1 MRAIFLDR
9 DGVICENRADHVKS
23 WPEFRF
29 LPGAKEAVAALSHL
43 GLPIIVVTNQA
54 AIGRGLVSTEV
65 VNEINRR
72 MVAEMAAYGGHIDR
86 VLYCPHRPDEKCSC
100 RKPEPGLLQQA
111 ADEMNI
117 NLSRSYLVGDSVSD
131 LQAGQKVGC
140 RNFLVLTGR
149 GFEQLFPA
157 LHALGGKFIISR
169 NLLRATAEILK
180 TELHIA
186 DDLSSQTYTQH
197 YRQLRPAAII

>member
-9 DGVICENRADHVKS
+9 DGVICENRADHVKNWS
-23 WPEFRF
+23 EFRF
-29 LPGAKEAVAALSHL
+29 LPGAKEAVTALSHL

-54 AIGRGLVSTEV
+54 AIGRGLVSAEV
-65 VNEINRR
+65 VNEINHR
-72 MVAEMAAYGGHIDR
+72 MVAEMAAYGGRIDR
-86 VLYCPHRPDEKCSC
+86 VFCCPHRPDEKCSC

-111 ADEMNI
+111 ADEMDI
-117 NLSRSYLVGDSVSD
+117 NLGRSYLIGDSLAD

-149 GFEQLFPA
+149 GFEQLLPA
-157 LHALGGKFIISR
+157 LHTLGGNFFISR
-169 NLLRATAEILK
+169 NLLKATAEILK
-180 TELHIA
+180 TELNIA

-197 YRQLRPAAII
+197 YRQMKPAAII